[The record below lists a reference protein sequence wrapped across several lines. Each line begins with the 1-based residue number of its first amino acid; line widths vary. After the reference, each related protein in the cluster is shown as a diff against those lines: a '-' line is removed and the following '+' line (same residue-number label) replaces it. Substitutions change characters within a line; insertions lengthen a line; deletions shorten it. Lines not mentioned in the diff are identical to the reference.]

1 MAKPAV
7 SRDAFRSFFALY
19 AAKAHHDNKPEGE
32 HRLMKLFG
40 SSENIP
46 DDLLD
51 LLDLWSARA
60 DSLGPETI
68 SGVLCPRAR
77 DIANGSVSYDHASDF
92 LHALLRELDQRR
104 H

>member
-32 HRLMKLFG
+32 YRLMKLFG

-51 LLDLWSARA
+51 LWSARA
-60 DSLGPETI
+60 DSLGPETV

-92 LHALLRELDQRR
+92 LHALLRELDQARR
-104 H
+104 

>member
-1 MAKPAV
+1 VILIVRLFGLTGGNYHGKPAV

-32 HRLMKLFG
+32 YRLMNLFG

-51 LLDLWSARA
+51 LWSAR
-60 DSLGPETI
+60 G
-68 SGVLCPRAR
+68 
-77 DIANGSVSYDHASDF
+77 
-92 LHALLRELDQRR
+92 
-104 H
+104 